1 MLLSAAQRATFGVLI
16 SFLLAAPV
24 PLRAGDLT
32 PEDVIAKHLQSLGSA
47 QVRAGLK
54 SRVVEGTATYK
65 LLVGGSGQLAGKAG
79 LASEGRK
86 SRIVLKV
93 TAPQYSGEQLIWD
106 GEKTSV
112 AATYADKTYSDFG
125 DFLKG
130 QDAPLREGLLGGVLV
145 TAWPLLDVQERKAK
159 LTYQGIKK
167 FEGREFQVIR
177 YRPKKGTDLE
187 ILLYF
192 EPETFRHA
200 MTTYQVSIHAGIGA
214 NDVESARQQE
224 TRYRIEE
231 RFGDF
236 QNSDGF
242 TLPFHY
248 ELRFTKE
255 LQNGFTKLL
264 EWDVAVTRVLNN
276 VSLDPRNFQIK

>member
-1 MLLSAAQRATFGVLI
+1 MLLSAAQKSSFVVLI
-16 SFLLAAPV
+16 SFLLVVPV
-24 PLRAGDLT
+24 ALT
-32 PEDVIAKHLQSLGSA
+32 ASDVTPDDVVAKHLQSLGSA
-47 QVRAGLK
+47 QARASIK

-65 LLVGGSGQLAGKAG
+65 LLVGGSGQLVGKAG

-86 SRIVLKV
+86 VRMVLKFND
-93 TAPQYSGEQLIWD
+93 PKYSGEQFIYD
-106 GEKTSV
+106 GERTSV
-112 AATYADKTYSDFG
+112 AGTYADKSYSDLSEFI
-125 DFLKG
+125 KG
-130 QDAPLREGLLGGVLV
+130 QDAPLREGLLGGVLT

-159 LTYQGIKK
+159 LTYEGIKK
-167 FEGREFQVIR
+167 FEGHELQVMR
-177 YRPKKGTDLE
+177 YRPKKSTDLE

-192 EPETFRHA
+192 EPETFRHV
-200 MTTYQVSIHAGIGA
+200 MTSYQVSIRAGIGA
-214 NDVESARQQE
+214 SEVESAQQQE

-231 RFGDF
+231 RFSDF
-236 QNSDGF
+236 QNSDGL

-264 EWDVAVTRVLNN
+264 EWDATVTRVLNN